1 MGMSPY
7 NDPTYY
13 RFDDEYNVLD
23 PYGVLIQRNDGTYTS
38 IAERRNQ
45 EKENFAKNLKNLYDE
60 FGSSEQGLPLFRRA
74 ANSLSYVD
82 WTDDN
87 GPSFVNTHN
96 MTLAD
101 EIKYRNETG
110 QWGNESNQNYQ
121 MESMTRL
128 ASPTS
133 FAMNGGKPYERFM
146 GTDLNYLAHGLEGLT
161 PSERMAVGSSS
172 GFRRA
177 YQYSAMKQDRIRL
190 AEQDAVAKAATTGSF
205 AGTPWEKNGQTGSLI
220 NL

>member
-1 MGMSPY
+1 MAMSPY

-13 RFDDEYNVLD
+13 RFDDEYNILD

-38 IAERRNQ
+38 ASERRNQ

-60 FGSSEQGLPLFRRA
+60 FGSSEQGLPLFRRSI
-74 ANSLSYVD
+74 NSLTYLD
-82 WTDDN
+82 WAGDN
-87 GPSFVNTHN
+87 GPSFVNTSQ
-96 MTLAD
+96 MSLAD

-110 QWGNESNQNYQ
+110 QWGTESEQNYG

-128 ASPTS
+128 ASPAS
-133 FAMNGGKPYERFM
+133 FAMNGGKPYQRYM
-146 GTDLNYLAHGLEGLT
+146 GTDLNYLAQGLEGLT

-172 GFRRA
+172 GFKRA
-177 YQYSAMKQDRIRL
+177 YQNSAMKQDRIRL

>member
-13 RFDDEYNVLD
+13 SFDDEYNILD

-38 IAERRNQ
+38 ASERRNQ
-45 EKENFAKNLKNLYDE
+45 EKKNFAKNLKYLYDQ
-60 FGSSEQGLPLFRRA
+60 FGSSEQGLPLFRRM

-82 WTDDN
+82 WADDN
-87 GPSFVNTHN
+87 GPSFVNTFQ
-96 MTLAD
+96 MSLAD

-110 QWGNESNQNYQ
+110 QWGAESNQNYG

-128 ASPTS
+128 ASPAS
-133 FAMNGGKPYERFM
+133 FAMNGGKPYQRYME
-146 GTDLNYLAHGLEGLT
+146 TDLKYLAQGLESLT

-177 YQYSAMKQDRIRL
+177 YQSASMKQDRIRL
-190 AEQDAVAKAATTGSF
+190 AEQDAVAKAARTGSF

-220 NL
+220 DL